1 MKHAGQNLQLRV
13 NMPKFS
19 ARLINH
25 SNTDM
30 LNICDADLLGKTLS
44 RDDFTLK
51 ISKEYYAQ
59 KLVNEE
65 EARTLLQKSGN
76 INMVGKEIIS
86 LSVDMGIG
94 SLDGIKEIDGIPF
107 LIVFKM

>member
-1 MKHAGQNLQLRV
+1 M
-13 NMPKFS
+13 FS

-25 SNTDM
+25 NDTHM
-30 LNICDADLLGKTLS
+30 LNICDTDLLGTTLNS
-44 RDDFTLK
+44 DNFTLK
-51 ISKEYYAQ
+51 ITEKYYAE
-59 KLVNEE
+59 KVVEKE
-65 EARTLLQKSGN
+65 EAKDLLRRSNN

-94 SLDGIKEIDGIPF
+94 SQKGVKEIDGIPF